1 MLRTAAAFLAL
12 WPLLAATIKA
22 AEPLRLE
29 NASLQV
35 EVDEDCH
42 ICVTD
47 KRTGAAWREVDLPL
61 PWLKIE
67 AAQARL
73 RPLGSDGA
81 ARKLRWASVLPGIRV
96 LPESNRRDAWLP
108 AEVEFELSLDAEQP
122 DLRLTFIPKVE
133 GEWREIFY
141 TRCFSAS
148 SEDACLV
155 FPHCE
160 GALIPLRRDRPG
172 FLSLPKDNIYSG
184 YGPYCACLG
193 LVRLNSGDGVLMA
206 FETPESA
213 LYEMTDA
220 TVDGAP
226 ISIPRISWR
235 GDKLRFGRP
244 LAVTYTF
251 SDRGG
256 YVALAR
262 HYQRHFKR
270 WGFARTLR
278 QKAADNAAVEQMAG
292 GGVYWLSGNA
302 ADVLSMARMMR
313 ADGIDRAIIEI
324 AAPYWH
330 ITQRYENELKEM
342 ENAVPEIRKLG
353 YVVSHYD
360 QYRDAF
366 AKDPQASSY
375 IQMNTELH
383 PDGIVR
389 QEDGQFRHGWPPG
402 FVANPRASLELAMKN
417 IPGDLKRF
425 PFNGRFLDCIG
436 TCPFWEGEDWDPRH
450 PLDALG
456 TRQARQELLQFANRS
471 GLVVGTEGG
480 IDCYLPNL
488 HWLETPMSMVRWTVG
503 SMPLPG
509 WQPVTLKPD
518 YELNIAT
525 THRIPFYSLVHH
537 AEIVSTWRWEDGF
550 PRVPQYWQD
559 KNLWSVLYG
568 GVPMYF
574 LDREHFEK
582 WRPQIAQT
590 HRYVCDWVR
599 QVAFAEMIDHRFV
612 SPDRQV
618 QETVF
623 TGDIGVVVN
632 FGKAPYQLPD
642 GQAVPGRSYRTFTT
656 GTVRKYSPPPVAEM
670 SY

>member
-1 MLRTAAAFLAL
+1 
-12 WPLLAATIKA
+12 
-22 AEPLRLE
+22 
-29 NASLQV
+29 
-35 EVDEDCH
+35 
-42 ICVTD
+42 
-47 KRTGAAWREVDLPL
+47 
-61 PWLKIE
+61 
-67 AAQARL
+67 
-73 RPLGSDGA
+73 
-81 ARKLRWASVLPGIRV
+81 
-96 LPESNRRDAWLP
+96 
-108 AEVEFELSLDAEQP
+108 
-122 DLRLTFIPKVE
+122 
-133 GEWREIFY
+133 
-141 TRCFSAS
+141 
-148 SEDACLV
+148 
-155 FPHCE
+155 
-160 GALIPLRRDRPG
+160 
-172 FLSLPKDNIYSG
+172 
-184 YGPYCACLG
+184 
-193 LVRLNSGDGVLMA
+193 MA

-220 TVDGAP
+220 TVDGVP
-226 ISIPRISWR
+226 ISIPRLSWR

-262 HYQRHFKR
+262 HYQRH
-270 WGFARTLR
+270 
-278 QKAADNAAVEQMAG
+278 
-292 GGVYWLSGNA
+292 
-302 ADVLSMARMMR
+302 
-313 ADGIDRAIIEI
+313 
-324 AAPYWH
+324 
-330 ITQRYENELKEM
+330 
-342 ENAVPEIRKLG
+342 
-353 YVVSHYD
+353 
-360 QYRDAF
+360 
-366 AKDPQASSY
+366 
-375 IQMNTELH
+375 
-383 PDGIVR
+383 
-389 QEDGQFRHGWPPG
+389 
-402 FVANPRASLELAMKN
+402 
-417 IPGDLKRF
+417 LKRF

-436 TCPFWEGEDWDPRH
+436 TCPFWEGEDWDSRH

-456 TRQARQELLQFANRS
+456 TRQARQELLQMANRC

-559 KNLWSVLYG
+559 KNLWSVLNG

-574 LDREHFEK
+574 LDREHLEK

-599 QVAFAEMIDHRFV
+599 KVAFAEMIDHRFI

-632 FGKAPYQLPD
+632 FGKEPYRLPD
-642 GQAVPGRSYRTFTT
+642 GQTVPGRSYRTFTN